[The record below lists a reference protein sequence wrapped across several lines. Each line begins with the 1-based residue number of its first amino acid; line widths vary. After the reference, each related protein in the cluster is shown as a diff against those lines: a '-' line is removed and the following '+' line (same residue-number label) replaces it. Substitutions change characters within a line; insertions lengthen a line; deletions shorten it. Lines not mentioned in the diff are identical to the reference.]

1 MFHDCPLIFPLNS
14 PLIDLHLQLPLPL
27 VIACVRRLYSFL
39 PNHWLPTAIP
49 EMVEKTLSPT
59 ERYESTTER
68 MPSDSIC
75 LVSGLGEQE

>member
-1 MFHDCPLIFPLNS
+1 MFHDCPLTVPLNS
-14 PLIDLHLQLPLPL
+14 PLTDPLLQLPLPV
-27 VIACVRRLYSFL
+27 VIACIRRLYSFL
-39 PNHWLPTAIP
+39 PNHWLPTAMP

-75 LVSGLGEQE
+75 FVSGLEEQE